1 MSSNEEGIRDNKRLI
16 KKRVFKAVEVRLR
29 PLEQRIFIR
38 ESNIH
43 SIDVCMAQ
51 KYDLFHQQTAF
62 FSQQNEHRKHLLMAE
77 TRDVPTQFSSSR

>member
-29 PLEQRIFIR
+29 PLEQRIFIQ

-62 FSQQNEHRKHLLMAE
+62 FSKQMSTGNTCSWLKLEM
-77 TRDVPTQFSSSR
+77 F

>member
-29 PLEQRIFIR
+29 PLEQRIFIQ

-43 SIDVCMAQ
+43 SIDVRMA
-51 KYDLFHQQTAF
+51 
-62 FSQQNEHRKHLLMAE
+62 
-77 TRDVPTQFSSSR
+77 